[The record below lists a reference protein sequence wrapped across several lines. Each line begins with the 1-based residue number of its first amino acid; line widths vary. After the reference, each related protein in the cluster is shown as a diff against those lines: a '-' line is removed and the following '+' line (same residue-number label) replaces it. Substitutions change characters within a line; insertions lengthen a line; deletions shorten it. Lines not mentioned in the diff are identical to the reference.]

1 MAKKE
6 NFHPYYIGTEHGRLS
21 FGHVR
26 DSNEISACML
36 QSGPDG
42 GRHYIVME
50 ETGSAEEGTKGSTK
64 SYCPGTFTVKAGKD
78 IVNYPKKDSKQ
89 AAPEPQ
95 AQAAP
100 ESSNDSN
107 GQRAA
112 IEKLLADAKIRKE
125 QYIQSGDNSKL
136 AGVDRKIKLY
146 ESSLAGMDNIA
157 SSKEAIVGEVKEIV
171 GKLINDK
178 EEQPRNIPA
187 IWYEA
192 ENGDIIIKAPRGRIK
207 LEAESIELTAKGF
220 DGRTGNILMD
230 ADDKIA
236 LNAQIVDVKSRVST
250 KIFSESTVDMIG
262 KGIMNVYGGLVDFAD
277 RTTKGKPSKTCGGQ
291 VSINEERNK

>member
-64 SYCPGTFTVKAGKD
+64 SFCPGTFTVKSGKD
-78 IVNYPKKDSKQ
+78 IVNYPEGKD
-89 AAPEPQ
+89 E
-95 AQAAP
+95 
-100 ESSNDSN
+100 
-107 GQRAA
+107 
-112 IEKLLADAKIRKE
+112 
-125 QYIQSGDNSKL
+125 
-136 AGVDRKIKLY
+136 
-146 ESSLAGMDNIA
+146 
-157 SSKEAIVGEVKEIV
+157 
-171 GKLINDK
+171 
-178 EEQPRNIPA
+178 PRNIPA

-220 DGRTGNILMD
+220 DGRTGNILLD

>member
-64 SYCPGTFTVKAGKD
+64 SYCPGTFTVKSGKD
-78 IVNYPKKDSKQ
+78 IVNYPEGKD
-89 AAPEPQ
+89 E
-95 AQAAP
+95 
-100 ESSNDSN
+100 
-107 GQRAA
+107 
-112 IEKLLADAKIRKE
+112 
-125 QYIQSGDNSKL
+125 
-136 AGVDRKIKLY
+136 
-146 ESSLAGMDNIA
+146 
-157 SSKEAIVGEVKEIV
+157 
-171 GKLINDK
+171 
-178 EEQPRNIPA
+178 PRNIPA

-220 DGRTGNILMD
+220 DGRTGNILLD

>member
-64 SYCPGTFTVKAGKD
+64 SYCPGTFTVKSGKD
-78 IVNYPKKDSKQ
+78 IVNYPDD
-89 AAPEPQ
+89 ED
-95 AQAAP
+95 
-100 ESSNDSN
+100 E
-107 GQRAA
+107 
-112 IEKLLADAKIRKE
+112 
-125 QYIQSGDNSKL
+125 
-136 AGVDRKIKLY
+136 
-146 ESSLAGMDNIA
+146 
-157 SSKEAIVGEVKEIV
+157 
-171 GKLINDK
+171 
-178 EEQPRNIPA
+178 PRNIPA

-220 DGRTGNILMD
+220 DGRTGNILLD

-291 VSINEERNK
+291 ISINEERNK

>member
-50 ETGSAEEGTKGSTK
+50 ETGSADEGTKGSTK
-64 SYCPGTFTVKAGKD
+64 SFCPGTFTVKSGKD
-78 IVNYPKKDSKQ
+78 IVNYPDGKD
-89 AAPEPQ
+89 E
-95 AQAAP
+95 
-100 ESSNDSN
+100 
-107 GQRAA
+107 
-112 IEKLLADAKIRKE
+112 
-125 QYIQSGDNSKL
+125 
-136 AGVDRKIKLY
+136 
-146 ESSLAGMDNIA
+146 
-157 SSKEAIVGEVKEIV
+157 
-171 GKLINDK
+171 
-178 EEQPRNIPA
+178 PRNIPA

-262 KGIMNVYGGLVDFAD
+262 KGIMNIYGGLTDFAD
-277 RTTKGKPSKTCGGQ
+277 RTTKGSKPSKTCGGS

>member
-21 FGHVR
+21 FGEVR
-26 DSNEISACML
+26 VSNEISACML

-42 GRHYIVME
+42 GRHYITME
-50 ETGSAEEGTKGSTK
+50 ETGSAAEGTKGSTK
-64 SYCPGTFTVKAGKD
+64 VYCPGTFTVKTGKD
-78 IVNYPKKDSKQ
+78 IINYPPKRTVEEVEKARDAEREATRQKIRELDKERKKELLANNQERVREIEQEIFTLASPLQ
-89 AAPEPQ
+89 AARNTLSDLRELAADPE
-95 AQAAP
+95 
-100 ESSNDSN
+100 
-107 GQRAA
+107 
-112 IEKLLADAKIRKE
+112 K
-125 QYIQSGDNSKL
+125 
-136 AGVDRKIKLY
+136 
-146 ESSLAGMDNIA
+146 
-157 SSKEAIVGEVKEIV
+157 
-171 GKLINDK
+171 
-178 EEQPRNIPA
+178 PRNIPA

-236 LNAQIVDVKSRVST
+236 LKAQIVDVNSRVST

-262 KGIMNVYGGLVDFAD
+262 KGIMNIYGGLTDFAD
-277 RTTKGKPSKTCGGQ
+277 RTTKGSKPSKTCGGA

>member
-50 ETGSAEEGTKGSTK
+50 ETGSADEGTKGSTK
-64 SYCPGTFTVKAGKD
+64 SFCPGTFTVKSGKD
-78 IVNYPKKDSKQ
+78 IVNYPEGKD
-89 AAPEPQ
+89 E
-95 AQAAP
+95 
-100 ESSNDSN
+100 
-107 GQRAA
+107 
-112 IEKLLADAKIRKE
+112 
-125 QYIQSGDNSKL
+125 
-136 AGVDRKIKLY
+136 
-146 ESSLAGMDNIA
+146 
-157 SSKEAIVGEVKEIV
+157 
-171 GKLINDK
+171 
-178 EEQPRNIPA
+178 PRNIPA

>member
-50 ETGSAEEGTKGSTK
+50 ETGSADEGTKGSTK
-64 SYCPGTFTVKAGKD
+64 SFCPGTFTVKSGKD
-78 IVNYPKKDSKQ
+78 IVNYPDGKD
-89 AAPEPQ
+89 E
-95 AQAAP
+95 
-100 ESSNDSN
+100 
-107 GQRAA
+107 
-112 IEKLLADAKIRKE
+112 
-125 QYIQSGDNSKL
+125 
-136 AGVDRKIKLY
+136 
-146 ESSLAGMDNIA
+146 
-157 SSKEAIVGEVKEIV
+157 
-171 GKLINDK
+171 
-178 EEQPRNIPA
+178 PRNIPA

-250 KIFSESTVDMIG
+250 KIFSESTVDFIG
-262 KGIMNVYGGLVDFAD
+262 KGIMNIYGGLTDFAD
-277 RTTKGKPSKTCGGQ
+277 RSTKGSKPSKTCGGA

>member
-64 SYCPGTFTVKAGKD
+64 SFCPGTFTVKAGKD
-78 IVNYPKKDSKQ
+78 IVNYPEKDSKQ
-89 AAPEPQ
+89 AAPE
-95 AQAAP
+95 
-100 ESSNDSN
+100 SSN
-107 GQRAA
+107 GKRAA
-112 IEKLLADAKIRKE
+112 IEKLLADAKVREAQYKE
-125 QYIQSGDNSKL
+125 AGDNAKL
-136 AGVDRKIKLY
+136 AGVGRKISNY
-146 ESSLAGMDNIA
+146 ENTLKRMDTMA
-157 SSKEAIVGEVKEIV
+157 SVKEAVVGEVKEIV
-171 GKLINDK
+171 DKLINDK

-236 LNAQIVDVKSRVST
+236 FNAQIIDVKSRVST

-262 KGIMNVYGGLVDFAD
+262 KGIMNIYGGLTDFAD
-277 RTTKGKPSKTCGGQ
+277 RTTKGSKPSKTCGGA

>member
-1 MAKKE
+1 MSKKE

-26 DSNEISACML
+26 DSNEIAACML

-50 ETGSAEEGTKGSTK
+50 ETGSADEGTKGSTK
-64 SYCPGTFTVKAGKD
+64 SFCPGTFTVKSGKD
-78 IVNYPKKDSKQ
+78 IVNYPEGKD
-89 AAPEPQ
+89 E
-95 AQAAP
+95 
-100 ESSNDSN
+100 
-107 GQRAA
+107 
-112 IEKLLADAKIRKE
+112 
-125 QYIQSGDNSKL
+125 
-136 AGVDRKIKLY
+136 
-146 ESSLAGMDNIA
+146 
-157 SSKEAIVGEVKEIV
+157 
-171 GKLINDK
+171 
-178 EEQPRNIPA
+178 PRNIPA

-236 LNAQIVDVKSRVST
+236 LNAQIIDVKSRVST